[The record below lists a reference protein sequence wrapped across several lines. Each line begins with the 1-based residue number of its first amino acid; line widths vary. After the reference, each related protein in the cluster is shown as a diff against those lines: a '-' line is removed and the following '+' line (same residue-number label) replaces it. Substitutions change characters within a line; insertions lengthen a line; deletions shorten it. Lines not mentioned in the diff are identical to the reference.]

1 MDAKSVEYV
10 ATYIADPASG
20 KIILLERKKS
30 RKGGTK
36 WQAFGGCSTCISM
49 VDQVKNLRLELIE
62 ESHGVK
68 TSGPVKETNTEGQ
81 CKNAMLSI
89 EDVSKVS

>member
-36 WQAFGGCSTCISM
+36 WQAFGGCSTRISM
-49 VDQVKNLRLELIE
+49 VDQMKNLRLELMD

-68 TSGPVKETNTEGQ
+68 SSGPVKETNTEGQ
-81 CKNAMLSI
+81 SKNAMLSI
-89 EDVSKVS
+89 EDVSKDA